1 MTARLRGWLR
11 AVDLWSVVAETSSIG
26 CGAAGDECEEGVVL
40 CRGMDCVAVTVLQE
54 EEASAERSA
63 VQRLQEQLAESQ
75 RVLSVQ
81 ESERVSRRVRVSG
94 VPHLC
99 INCGLLHL

>member
-26 CGAAGDECEEGVVL
+26 CGAAGGECEEGVVL

-75 RVLSVQ
+75 RVLSLQ